1 MDVKETIFEIFK
13 DWKDQVKDDG
23 GFMSYIAA
31 NGGYEKEVQNYLAFQ
46 LQKKL
51 DSTSELILMERT
63 ITNGSKKPP
72 RKKVDIISVDPIAS
86 VKEGE
91 AFFKDS
97 DKNPVKINYG
107 IELKHRMYKD
117 SINSNTDL
125 PKQDKDKCFKVGLR
139 ELYTISILTD
149 CESCRNANDKIQ
161 VKYHNKISYHE
172 ETQNRE
178 SRLKSIDDKFKNLDS
193 NCRRIV
199 VEYPEFQNAI
209 FYSHIYICGPFLWSK
224 ELL

>member
-1 MDVKETIFEIFK
+1 MDVKGTIIAILK
-13 DWKDQVKDDG
+13 DWRKRVKLDD